1 MQEKQMEWNSFCD
14 AVGDMDRAYMKSLWE
29 SLGESLGADIGTR
42 QDDEVFDMWPMLF
55 GYSL

>member
-1 MQEKQMEWNSFCD
+1 MDWNNFCD

-42 QDDEVFDMWPMLF
+42 QDDEVFDMWSMLF

>member
-1 MQEKQMEWNSFCD
+1 MDWNSFCD

-29 SLGESLGADIGTR
+29 SLGERGADFGTR
-42 QDDEVFDMWPMLF
+42 QDDEVFDMWSMLF